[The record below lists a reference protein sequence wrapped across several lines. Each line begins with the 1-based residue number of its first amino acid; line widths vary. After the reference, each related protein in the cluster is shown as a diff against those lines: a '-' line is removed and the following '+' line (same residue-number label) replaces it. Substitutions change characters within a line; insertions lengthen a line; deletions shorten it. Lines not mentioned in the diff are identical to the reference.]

1 METKQVTLKEIPVG
15 GKAKVLK
22 ITGSGAVKKHILDMG
37 VTKGAEVFVR
47 KVAPMGDP
55 VEYTVRGYELS
66 LRKDEA
72 QNVVVEPL
80 A

>member
-22 ITGSGAVKKHILDMG
+22 ITGSGAVKKHIMDMG

-47 KVAPMGDP
+47 KVAPMSSRFAR
-55 VEYTVRGYELS
+55 TR
-66 LRKDEA
+66 LRTSSSSRSRSGGERRR
-72 QNVVVEPL
+72 P
-80 A
+80 